1 MSCKDA
7 GKGEINCEDNG
18 GAERKLRT
26 RNFDDRKCLA
36 CPIFFGRAESH
47 YFASCL
53 EGIAL
58 GAMMAL

>member
-1 MSCKDA
+1 MTENA
-7 GKGEINCEDNG
+7 W
-18 GAERKLRT
+18 RVQ
-26 RNFDDRKCLA
+26 F
-36 CPIFFGRAESH
+36 FFGRAESH